1 MRIAFDPGKDARNRE
16 KHGVS
21 LTFGAE
27 VLANPDRLNALDVRF
42 AQVEERFVAYGLV
55 GKRVWVCVF
64 VFAVRDE
71 VYRIISVRKANGRET
86 KRHQDT
92 PR

>member
-1 MRIAFDPGKDARNRE
+1 MRIAFDPGKDARNRD

-21 LTFGAE
+21 LAFAAE
-27 VLANPDRLNALDVRF
+27 VLADANRLDVLDVRF
-42 AQVEERFVAYGLV
+42 AEVEERFVAYGTV
-55 GKRVWVCVF
+55 GRRVWVCVF
-64 VFAVRDE
+64 TVRNG
-71 VYRIISVRKANGRET
+71 VHRIISVRKANGRET

>member
-21 LTFGAE
+21 LAFAAE
-27 VLANPDRLNALDVRF
+27 VLADANRLDVLDVRF
-42 AQVEERFVAYGLV
+42 AEVEERFVAYGMV
-55 GKRVWVCVF
+55 GRRVWACVF
-64 VFAVRDE
+64 TVRDG
-71 VYRIISVRKANGRET
+71 VHRIISVRKANDRET
-86 KRHQDT
+86 KRYQDT